1 MLHLRKIALFL
12 AVVFCISLAGCSAD
26 APQSKAAGSIDQTAV
41 YRQNS
46 ASQQTQNLAKLCK
59 VWGYAKYYH
68 PAFLLGTS
76 DWDAE
81 LLSLL
86 SKVSACETSDDVN
99 ALLHEWFTS
108 LGEIDYKARIP
119 KAASGSDASVSEA
132 DLSWTAD
139 ADYLGEALVGDLA
152 KLPTMLPT
160 NLDRTHAP
168 VFFDSLGVP
177 DFSNEP
183 EHGSDYTD
191 PDFRLLGLFRLW
203 NALDYYAPYLHLLDC
218 DWDAVLLEAIPTM
231 LDGTDR
237 ESYEAALASVTGE
250 LQDAHV
256 WWSSTVE
263 GTKLSYRANPGGYY
277 LPVPVSDVGGG
288 AVGRDRHGGQL
299 SLGKRRCSGFHR
311 RGNHRRVS
319 CRKEA
324 LLFSAQRGHASDKCV
339 AGYCE
344 F

>member
-26 APQSKAAGSIDQTAV
+26 APQLKAAGSIDQTAV

-59 VWGYAKYYH
+59 VWGYTKYYH

-86 SKVSACETSDDVN
+86 PKVSACETSDDLN

-108 LGEIDYKARIP
+108 LGEVDYKARIP
-119 KAASGSDASVSEA
+119 KAASGSDASVSEV

-152 KLPTMLPT
+152 KLPTTLPT

-191 PDFRLLGLFRLW
+191 PTFRLLGLFRLW
-203 NALDYYAPYLHLLDC
+203 NVLDYYAPYLHLLDC

-231 LDGTDR
+231 LEGTDR
-237 ESYEAALASVTGE
+237 ESYEAALAFVTGS

-263 GTKLSYRANPGGYY
+263 GTKLSYRANPDSYY
-277 LPVPVSDVGGG
+277 LPVPGSWGSISIFRPVTGPPLLW
-288 AVGRDRHGGQL
+288 QNQTPPL
-299 SLGKRRCSGFHR
+299 PELLRRAPSPVVTTPAF
-311 RGNHRRVS
+311 
-319 CRKEA
+319 
-324 LLFSAQRGHASDKCV
+324 
-339 AGYCE
+339 
-344 F
+344 